1 MDDRKREWLKQLPKI
16 DELLLDLEK
25 KGFLDRAPRP
35 LVKET
40 CRSTVENWRQK
51 IMAWKE
57 GERGFPPP
65 STAGLAEEIILS
77 IEGLHTYRLR
87 RVINATGVILHTNLG
102 RAPLAAAALDR
113 IIEVSRGYSNL
124 EFDLEKGERGL
135 RYDHVRD
142 LICRLTGAE
151 DALVVN
157 NNAAAVL
164 LVLNTLA
171 QGGEAIVSRGELIEI
186 GGEFRI
192 PEVMEKSGARLREV
206 GATNRTRL
214 KDYRKG
220 DQRRYRRLLMKV
232 HTSNFRI
239 IGFTEEVDLESLVA
253 LGREHGIPVMNDLG
267 SGCLIDLG
275 RYGLQREPT
284 VEDVVA
290 AGVDVVTFSGD
301 KLLGGPQAGIIIGEG
316 TILEKIRKNP
326 LNRALRIDKL
336 TLAALEAT
344 MIHYLNPERAR
355 EDLRVLKALTEP
367 LDGVAARA
375 KKLLRKLKGANLE
388 GIRFSLKEGMSAAG
402 GGSLP
407 GQEIPTMLVAMTP
420 LRMSAVRL
428 EEMLRR
434 LEIPIIARIAAA
446 DVLMDMRTVEEEEF
460 RFILEGLKTV
470 TSGGNRHRIL
480 APPQRSFA
488 GMDLKD
494 IFSQE
499 DNTNASW

>member
-25 KGFLDRAPRP
+25 KGVLDRAPRP

-51 IMAWKE
+51 IMVWKE
-57 GERGFPPP
+57 GKRGFSPP
-65 STAGLAEEIILS
+65 SMAGLAEEIILS
-77 IEGLHTYRLR
+77 IDGLHTYRLR

-102 RAPLAAAALDR
+102 RAPLAASALDR

-142 LICRLTGAE
+142 IICRLTGAE

-171 QGGEAIVSRGELIEI
+171 LGGEAIVSRGELIEI

-192 PEVMEKSGARLREV
+192 PEVMERSGARLREV

-214 KDYRKG
+214 KDYQKAISA
-220 DQRRYRRLLMKV
+220 DTRLLMKV

-239 IGFTEEVDLESLVA
+239 IGFTEEVDLKSLVA
-253 LGREHGIPVMNDLG
+253 LGHEHGIPVMNDLG
-267 SGCLIDLG
+267 SGCMIDLG
-275 RYGLQREPT
+275 LHGLQREPT

-290 AGVDVVTFSGD
+290 AGVDVATFSGD
-301 KLLGGPQAGIIIGEG
+301 KLLGGPQAGIIIGKG

-355 EDLRVLKALTEP
+355 KDLRVLKALTEP

-375 KKLLRKLKGANLE
+375 KKLLRKLKRANFE

-407 GQEIPTMLVAMTP
+407 GQEIPTMLVVMTP
-420 LRMSAVRL
+420 LLMSAVRL

-434 LEIPIIARIAAA
+434 LEIPVIARIAAA

-460 RFILEGLKTV
+460 PFILEGLKTV
-470 TSGGNRHRIL
+470 TSAATPSGSLR
-480 APPQRSFA
+480 
-488 GMDLKD
+488 
-494 IFSQE
+494 E
-499 DNTNASW
+499 

>member
-25 KGFLDRAPRP
+25 KGVLDRAPRP

-51 IMAWKE
+51 IMVWKE
-57 GERGFPPP
+57 GKRGFSPP
-65 STAGLAEEIILS
+65 SMAGLAEEIILS
-77 IEGLHTYRLR
+77 IDGLHTYRLR

-102 RAPLAAAALDR
+102 RAPLAASALDR

-142 LICRLTGAE
+142 IICRLTGAE

-171 QGGEAIVSRGELIEI
+171 LGGEAIVSRGELIEI

-192 PEVMEKSGARLREV
+192 PEVMERSGARLREV

-214 KDYRKG
+214 KDYQKAISA
-220 DQRRYRRLLMKV
+220 DTRLLMKV

-239 IGFTEEVDLESLVA
+239 IGFTEEVDLKSLVA
-253 LGREHGIPVMNDLG
+253 LGHEHGIPVMNDLG
-267 SGCLIDLG
+267 SGCMIDLG
-275 RYGLQREPT
+275 LHGLQREPT

-290 AGVDVVTFSGD
+290 AGVDVATFSGD
-301 KLLGGPQAGIIIGEG
+301 KLLGGPQAGIIIGKG

-355 EDLRVLKALTEP
+355 KDLRVLKALTEP

-375 KKLLRKLKGANLE
+375 KKLLRKLKRANFE

-407 GQEIPTMLVAMTP
+407 GQEIPTMLVVMTP
-420 LRMSAVRL
+420 LLMSAVRL

-460 RFILEGLKTV
+460 PFILEGLKTV
-470 TSGGNRHRIL
+470 TSAATPSGSLR
-480 APPQRSFA
+480 
-488 GMDLKD
+488 
-494 IFSQE
+494 E
-499 DNTNASW
+499 

>member
-25 KGFLDRAPRP
+25 KGLLDRAPRL

-40 CRSTVENWRQK
+40 CRSMVENWRQK

-57 GERGFPPP
+57 GERGFSPPA
-65 STAGLAEEIILS
+65 TARLAEEIILS
-77 IEGLHTYRLR
+77 IEGLHAYRLR

-102 RAPLAAAALDR
+102 RAPLAAKALDR

-142 LICRLTGAE
+142 IICRLTGAE

-171 QGGEAIVSRGELIEI
+171 LGGEAIVSRGELIEI

-192 PEVMEKSGARLREV
+192 PEVMERSGARLREV

-214 KDYRKG
+214 KDYQKAISA
-220 DQRRYRRLLMKV
+220 DTRLLMKV

-239 IGFTEEVDLESLVA
+239 IGFTEEVDLKSLVA
-253 LGREHGIPVMNDLG
+253 LGHEHGIPVMNDLG
-267 SGCLIDLG
+267 SGCMIDLG
-275 RYGLQREPT
+275 LHGLQREPT

-290 AGVDVVTFSGD
+290 AGVDVATFSGD
-301 KLLGGPQAGIIIGEG
+301 KLLGGPQAGIIIGKG

-355 EDLRVLKALTEP
+355 KDLRVLKALTEP

-375 KKLLRKLKGANLE
+375 KRLFRKLKRANLE
-388 GIRFSLKEGMSAAG
+388 GIRLSLKEGMSAAG

-407 GQEIPTMLVAMTP
+407 GQEIPTMLVAVTP
-420 LRMSAVRL
+420 LLMSAVRL
-428 EEMLRR
+428 EEALRS
-434 LEIPIIARIAAA
+434 LDVPIIARIAAA

-470 TSGGNRHRIL
+470 ISAATPSESLR
-480 APPQRSFA
+480 
-488 GMDLKD
+488 
-494 IFSQE
+494 E
-499 DNTNASW
+499 

>member
-16 DELLLDLEK
+16 DELLLHLEK
-25 KGFLDRAPRP
+25 KGLLERAPRTM
-35 LVKET
+35 VKET
-40 CRSTVENWRQK
+40 CRSTVETWRRK
-51 IMAWKE
+51 IMAWKD
-57 GERGFPPP
+57 GEKGFPPP
-65 STAGLAEEIILS
+65 STAGLAEEIVFS
-77 IEGLHTYRLR
+77 IDGLHAYRLR

-102 RAPLAAAALDR
+102 RAPLAATALDR

-142 LICRLTGAE
+142 IICRLTGAE

-192 PEVMEKSGARLREV
+192 PDVMERSGARLREV

-214 KDYRKG
+214 KDY
-220 DQRRYRRLLMKV
+220 QLAINAETRLLMKV
-232 HTSNFRI
+232 HASNFRI
-239 IGFTEEVDLESLVA
+239 IGFTEEVDLKSLVA

-275 RYGLQREPT
+275 MYGLQREPT

-290 AGVDVVTFSGD
+290 AGVDVATFSGD
-301 KLLGGPQAGIIIGEG
+301 KLLGGPQAGIIIGRG
-316 TILEKIRKNP
+316 AILEKIRKNP

-344 MIHYLNPERAR
+344 MILYLNPERAR

-367 LDGVAARA
+367 LAGVATRA
-375 KKLLRKLKGANLE
+375 KKLLRKLRKANLE
-388 GIRFSLKEGMSAAG
+388 GIRFSLKEGMSAVG

-407 GQEIPTMLVAMTP
+407 GQEIPTLLVVMTP
-420 LRMSAVRL
+420 LRVSAVRL

-434 LEIPIIARIAAA
+434 LEIPIIARIAAT
-446 DVLMDMRTVEEEEF
+446 DVFMDMRTVEEEEF

-470 TSGGNRHRIL
+470 TSDETGR
-480 APPQRSFA
+480 
-488 GMDLKD
+488 
-494 IFSQE
+494 
-499 DNTNASW
+499 T

>member
-25 KGFLDRAPRP
+25 KGLLDRAPRP
-35 LVKET
+35 LVRET
-40 CRSTVENWRQK
+40 CRSTVERWRQK
-51 IMAWKE
+51 IMSWKE

-65 STAGLAEEIILS
+65 SSAGLAEEIILS

-87 RVINATGVILHTNLG
+87 QVINATGVILHTNLG
-102 RAPLAAAALDR
+102 RAPLAASALDR

-142 LICRLTGAE
+142 IICRLTGAE

-192 PEVMEKSGARLREV
+192 PEVMERSGARLREV

-214 KDYRKG
+214 KDYQLAINA
-220 DQRRYRRLLMKV
+220 DTRLLMKV

-239 IGFTEEVDLESLVA
+239 IGFTEEVDLKALVA
-253 LGREHGIPVMNDLG
+253 LGREHGILVMNDLG
-267 SGCLIDLG
+267 SGCMIDLG
-275 RYGLQREPT
+275 LHNLQREPT

-290 AGVDVVTFSGD
+290 AGVDVATFSGD
-301 KLLGGPQAGIIIGEG
+301 KLLGGPQAGIIIGKG

-355 EDLRVLKALTEP
+355 KDLRVLKALTES
-367 LDGVAARA
+367 LERVAARA
-375 KKLLRKLKGANLE
+375 KKLLRKLKRADLE
-388 GIRFSLKEGMSAAG
+388 GMRFFLKEGMSAAG

-407 GQEIPTMLVAMTP
+407 GQEIPTMLVVMTP
-420 LRMSAVRL
+420 LLMSAVRL
-428 EEMLRR
+428 EEKLRR

-446 DVLMDMRTVEEEEF
+446 DVLLDMRTVEEEEF
-460 RFILEGLKTV
+460 KFILEGLKTA
-470 TSGGNRHRIL
+470 TAGEKSPEIPS
-480 APPQRSFA
+480 PPGR
-488 GMDLKD
+488 
-494 IFSQE
+494 E
-499 DNTNASW
+499 